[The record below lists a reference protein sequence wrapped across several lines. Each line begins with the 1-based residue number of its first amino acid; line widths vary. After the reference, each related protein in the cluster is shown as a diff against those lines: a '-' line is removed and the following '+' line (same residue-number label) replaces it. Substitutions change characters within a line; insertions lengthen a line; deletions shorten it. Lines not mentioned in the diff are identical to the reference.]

1 MCGIIGEWNPRG
13 VDKDHFIKSVDTL
26 NHRGPDNQDTLVL
39 DEGLLIFGHTRLS
52 ILDLN
57 TSGNQPMT
65 SSSGRY
71 IISFNGEIYNF
82 KDLQNQIVKHSPNT
96 IFRSTSDTEI
106 ILHIFDLFGIEK
118 GIQKL
123 RGMFAIAVWD
133 KREKTLSLS
142 RDRAGEKP
150 LYYGFINSV
159 LYFASE
165 LKAIQKL
172 NSNLSVSQEGLN
184 MFIAQNNIPAPL
196 TIYQNFFKVC
206 PAQIIIFKEF
216 KQIFSS
222 YYWNPIR
229 SDIDLNS
236 RSYQSSSNYFEELFL
251 KSVKEQMISDVSLG
265 AFLSG
270 GLDSS
275 AVVAAMTELSDKKVE
290 THSIGYSDDHYDERP
305 IARKVAEHLSTNH
318 HEYEF
323 TPSDALDIIPKLGSI
338 YCEPFADSSQIP
350 TYFLCKE
357 TRNNVKVALSGDGG
371 DELFGGYNRY
381 ILFSKFQNILSKIPL
396 KSRLLI
402 AKILLHFSSSKVPY
416 KVFEMAA
423 RNILNLKFSSEKLEK
438 ISLALSQ
445 ENLREMYFVLLQQ
458 WNSSEWPLKEIHC
471 SDIKSVYS
479 KINDH
484 EISSY
489 IDMRFHD
496 FTNYLPN
503 DILVKVDRAAM
514 ANSLETRVP
523 FLDNRLIEFAMN
535 LPPNHLISG
544 NKGKLLV
551 RDFLDGRVP
560 DNILKLPKS
569 GFGIP
574 IDSWLRGPLR
584 DWAETI
590 LFENKSSYDPFNY
603 KVLQEKWDQ
612 HISKKYNWHHHLW
625 SILMIKSWSVN
636 NNVSLDLSTEIASR
650 GI

>member
-1 MCGIIGEWNPRG
+1 MCGIVGEWNPRG
-13 VDKDHFIKSVDTL
+13 VDKDHFLKSVNAL
-26 NHRGPDNQDTLVL
+26 NHRGPDNQETLVL
-39 DEGLLIFGHTRLS
+39 DEGLLNFGHTRLS

-71 IISFNGEIYNF
+71 IIIFNGEIYNF

-150 LYYGFINSV
+150 LYYGYINSV

-172 NSNLSVSQEGLN
+172 NSNLSVSKEGLN

-206 PAQIIIFKEF
+206 PAQIIIFKKF
-216 KQIFSS
+216 KQISSS
-222 YYWNPIR
+222 YYWKPIR
-229 SDIDLNS
+229 PDIDLDS
-236 RSYQSSSNYFEELFL
+236 RSYQSASDYFEKLFL

-305 IARKVAEHLSTNH
+305 IAKKVAEHLSTNH

-381 ILFSKFQNILSKIPL
+381 ILFSKFQNILNNIPL

-402 AKILLHFSSSKVPY
+402 AKILMHFSSSKVPY
-416 KVFEMAA
+416 KVFEMTA

-458 WNSSEWPLKEIHC
+458 WNSSEWPLKKIHC
-471 SDIKSVYS
+471 TDIKSIYS
-479 KINDH
+479 KINNH

-535 LPPNHLISG
+535 LPSSHLISG
-544 NKGKLLV
+544 NKGKLLI

-584 DWAETI
+584 EWAETI
-590 LFENKSSYDPFNY
+590 LFENQSSYDPFNY
-603 KVLQEKWDQ
+603 KVLHDKWNQ

-625 SILMIKSWSVN
+625 SILMIKSWSIN
-636 NNVSLDLSTEIASR
+636 NNVSLDLSAEIASR